1 MMPLPGNPNQKL
13 KVAAPAMNEPK
24 KFNYRW
30 PLITLLAIGI
40 LGGGFIWW
48 RITSNPAVAPGGG
61 LRITV
66 SLDTN
71 GVAWAGGVPLLTT
84 NIQDAALKAMGALG
98 LKAGF
103 EVPATVT
110 NQAER
115 ERIIATLRSMGQ
127 AGLFDTNQPETS
139 PYE

>member
-1 MMPLPGNPNQKL
+1 
-13 KVAAPAMNEPK
+13 MNEPK

-30 PLITLLAIGI
+30 LLGLLIAVVI

-48 RITSNPAVAPGGG
+48 RSASKSAVVPGGG
-61 LRITV
+61 VPRITV

-71 GVAWAGGVPLLTT
+71 GMAWAGGVPLFTT
-84 NIQDAALKAMGALG
+84 NIRDAAFEAMGALG

-110 NQAER
+110 NQAEMNHIL
-115 ERIIATLRSMGQ
+115 ETLKRMGQ
-127 AGLFDTNQPETS
+127 AGLFDTNQPQTS